1 MSPEHYLDR
10 FGNLILGL
18 CHNDLNEIVVNDDN
32 FEQWIKERYP
42 KYHFISS
49 TTKCLSK
56 PNELVSEL
64 EKEDYTFLD
73 DDRIDYYNNGECCVV
88 EVLVNAIIECGK
100 VIFKL
105 FK

>member
-1 MSPEHYLDR
+1 MYKLDR
-10 FGNLILGL
+10 E
-18 CHNDLNEIVVNDDN
+18 LNKMSYE
-32 FEQWIKERYP
+32 E
-42 KYHFISS
+42 
-49 TTKCLSK
+49 KCKLM
-56 PNELVSEL
+56 ELL

>member
-1 MSPEHYLDR
+1 MYNMNNRIDKAM
-10 FGNLILGL
+10 
-18 CHNDLNEIVVNDDN
+18 DKMTDNE
-32 FEQWIKERYP
+32 
-42 KYHFISS
+42 KY
-49 TTKCLSK
+49 KLM
-56 PNELVSEL
+56 ELL

-100 VIFKL
+100 AIFKL

>member
-1 MSPEHYLDR
+1 MYKLDR
-10 FGNLILGL
+10 E
-18 CHNDLNEIVVNDDN
+18 LNKMSYE
-32 FEQWIKERYP
+32 E
-42 KYHFISS
+42 
-49 TTKCLSK
+49 KCKLT
-56 PNELVSEL
+56 ELL
-64 EKEDYTFLD
+64 EKEDYTFLE